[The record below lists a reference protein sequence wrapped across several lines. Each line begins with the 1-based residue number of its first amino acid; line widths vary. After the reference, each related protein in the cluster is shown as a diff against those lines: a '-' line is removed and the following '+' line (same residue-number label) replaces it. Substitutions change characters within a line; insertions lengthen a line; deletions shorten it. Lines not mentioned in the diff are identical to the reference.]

1 MCACVCVWLSIMLWK
16 RRLNFIVCHVPKQLH
31 SRVLATNK
39 VGPTDTPTPVI
50 GGVGAALGQGYGNG
64 NGIILILTHTHQYI
78 FKLFYFSTFHFLPHF
93 VKIDFFTAILV
104 WGWLSLSLWLW
115 HDSSDSI
122 LSSFACYCA
131 RYSYAACDAQRKS
144 TKSSSC
150 LHFSTHFT

>member
-1 MCACVCVWLSIMLWK
+1 MCVCVCVWLSIMLWK

-50 GGVGAALGQGYGNG
+50 GGVGATLGQDYGNG
-64 NGIILILTHTHQYI
+64 NGIILILTRTQIHLQVVL
-78 FKLFYFSTFHFLPHF
+78 FFYFSFFAAFCQNWFFYCNFSMRLAFTFTLTLARF
-93 VKIDFFTAILV
+93 V
-104 WGWLSLSLWLW
+104 
-115 HDSSDSI
+115 SDSI